1 MAPYT
6 FCVWCVRMLCML
18 QVIIMWFQYFFL
30 TRHIQ
35 THIHYYLSF
44 QQKNHNWGQ
53 AIINF
58 YIHLYGIWLLRSH
71 SRISVFI
78 SNSTHSHQNSVI
90 GIHTTMTIDEICIDV
105 QTRLA
110 LSIYNCISV
119 AVAEWLNAKRNRNFN
134 LKFNFSKILKISL
147 KLNRHVHKLI

>member
-30 TRHIQ
+30 TRHI
-35 THIHYYLSF
+35 HYYLSF

-58 YIHLYGIWLLRSH
+58 YIHLYGIWLSIYLKLDSLTSEFSH
-71 SRISVFI
+71 R
-78 SNSTHSHQNSVI
+78 HSH
-90 GIHTTMTIDEICIDV
+90 TMTIDEICIDV

-134 LKFNFSKILKISL
+134 LKFNFSKILKIHW
-147 KLNRHVHKLI
+147 N